1 MPAASDRGGSWTFCL
16 ACAFMCLQSTDEGIF
31 ILAANTLSDTFFSV
45 KGSIGPVLNS
55 AMASSS
61 FRLFSPSL

>member
-1 MPAASDRGGSWTFCL
+1 
-16 ACAFMCLQSTDEGIF
+16 MCLQSTDEGIF

-45 KGSIGPVLNS
+45 KGSISPVLNS